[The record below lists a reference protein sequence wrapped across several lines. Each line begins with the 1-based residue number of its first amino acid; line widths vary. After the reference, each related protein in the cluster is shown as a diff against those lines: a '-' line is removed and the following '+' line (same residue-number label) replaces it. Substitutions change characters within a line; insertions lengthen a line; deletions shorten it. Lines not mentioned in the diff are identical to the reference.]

1 MLTPV
6 ADFGPNPGALDMY
19 EYAPAELPAGRPLVV
34 IMHGCTQTAM
44 AMEAQGWETL
54 ANQHQFAIVYAQ
66 QRSANQQLSCFSWF
80 NDGDITRGQGEAE
93 SIIEMV
99 DKEIA
104 THGSDRSRVYVTGF
118 SAGGAMTAVMLATYP
133 DRFRAG
139 TVMSGL
145 PYRCPLT
152 NNLVCPSKTPDEWG
166 ELVRAA
172 DPGFTG
178 TRPRVQIWQGS
189 SDYTVSPSDAT
200 ELVKQWTNVW
210 GIDQTATAT
219 DTLGPATR
227 TRYTSAVE
235 LYLVMGM
242 GHAISIGNDD
252 MGMCPASLGAFYA
265 DDKLCAPLHAAEFFG
280 LLGDHDPGGDGAGS
294 GSGSGSAGSDDDVN
308 GGCAATDPAG
318 LGVLGI
324 VVVALARRR
333 RRPM

>member
-19 EYAPAELPAGRPLVV
+19 EYAPANLPTGRPLVV
-34 IMHGCTQTAM
+34 VMHGCTQTAM
-44 AMEAQGWETL
+44 AMEAQGWEAL
-54 ANQHQFAIVYAQ
+54 ADQHQFAIVYAQ

-104 THGSDRSRVYVTGF
+104 TRGSDRGRVYVTGF
-118 SAGGAMTAVMLATYP
+118 SAGGAMTSVMLATYP

-145 PYRCPLT
+145 PYLCPQT
-152 NNLVCPSKTPDEWG
+152 PNLVCPTQTAEQWG
-166 ELVRAA
+166 ELVRKA

-178 TRPRVQIWQGS
+178 PWPRVQIWQGA
-189 SDYTVSPSDAT
+189 SDYTVSPANAT

-219 DTLGPATR
+219 DTLGPGTR
-227 TRYTSAVE
+227 TRYATAVE

-252 MGMCPASLGAFYA
+252 MGTCPASLGAFYA
-265 DDKLCAPLHAAEFFG
+265 DEKLCAPLHAAEFFG
-280 LLGDHDPGGDGAGS
+280 LLGDRDPGDGGS
-294 GSGSGSAGSDDDVN
+294 GSGAGSDEPDPDVD
-308 GGCAATDPAG
+308 GGCAVADPAG
-318 LGVLGI
+318 LGAVGI
-324 VVVALARRR
+324 ALLALTRRR